1 MKIEILPKDGK
12 YLCRVIYRKDEWEKL
27 KLIYEKAGLQIRT
40 TDMGFGNNTLEYFR
54 YPVNTTVFR
63 EVFNE
68 YSMMK
73 SGEKIRLV
81 DDINMPLLQ
90 YDSDYLQ
97 FNLAIFRVIP
107 RENDNMYITEV
118 YSDIVPAYKMLLKDI
133 ALILKIFVNKVM
145 NANAK
150 VKYSFE
156 VIYQ

>member
-1 MKIEILPKDGK
+1 MKLEIIPKDDT
-12 YLCRVIYRKDEWEKL
+12 YMARVIYTKDEWERLQK
-27 KLIYEKAGLQIRT
+27 IYETAGLEKRIT
-40 TDMGFGNNTLEYFR
+40 NMGFGNNTLEYYR

-68 YSMMK
+68 YSTTK

-81 DDINMPLLQ
+81 DDINMQLLF
-90 YDSDYLQ
+90 YDSDYLH

-107 RENDNMYITEV
+107 KESGNSYVTEI

-133 ALILKIFVNKVM
+133 ALILKIFVNKVT
-145 NANAK
+145 NSNVK

-156 VIYQ
+156 VIY